1 MKAQQARQVKDGFLS
16 FSGKFLFKKKKK
28 KRKMS
33 VHFCTTGS
41 LMVTRTPPQ
50 HLPSL
55 KSRLRR
61 KRLWSDSTYLL
72 QQTCN
77 NPPLFDKA
85 NVSFLGKVELLCR
98 TYVPSKYIST
108 AFAAAGLELRV
119 CTDAHVAVLLCSWEF
134 SLSLL
139 LSLLLLWTQT
149 AVVASQKDKKKKEV
163 K

>member
-1 MKAQQARQVKDGFLS
+1 MKAQQARQAKDGFFS
-16 FSGKFLFKKKKK
+16 FSGQSLFKK

-41 LMVTRTPPQ
+41 LMMTRTPPQ

-55 KSRLRR
+55 KSGLRR
-61 KRLWSDSTYLL
+61 KRLWSDLTYLH
-72 QQTCN
+72 QQTRN

-98 TYVPSKYIST
+98 TYVPSKYISI

-119 CTDAHVAVLLCSWEF
+119 CTDAHIAVLPCSWEF

-149 AVVASQKDKKKKEV
+149 AVVASQNEKKKKS
-163 K
+163 